1 MNLNQ
6 HDQLSKQ
13 LNFVHGELLCTV
25 IISKYNVRVWIPCDV
40 CSKTNITSKY
50 GIFTSC
56 QDLTTQ
62 RGNMALS
69 LSEYTRKTCT
79 LCSCSLYK
87 LL

>member
-50 GIFTSC
+50 FYF
-56 QDLTTQ
+56 
-62 RGNMALS
+62 LS
-69 LSEYTRKTCT
+69 RPHNATRQHGAVIE
-79 LCSCSLYK
+79 
-87 LL
+87 